1 MPDDHTSFDQLDPEE
16 PDEFPDVR
24 AEFGGDYHYTE
35 RELEE
40 AGFVIRDL
48 GDMPEHESEFIPDPA
63 THLAAQL
70 DCSPSE
76 MREIMDGFAF
86 LECLTL
92 GRLVEILTTPYACEP
107 WSVARA

>member
-1 MPDDHTSFDQLDPEE
+1 MPDQNTSFDALDLEE

-48 GDMPEHESEFIPDPA
+48 GDMPEHESQFSPDPA

-70 DCSPSE
+70 DCCSPRSV
-76 MREIMDGFAF
+76 REILDLAL
-86 LECLTL
+86 LECLSL
-92 GRLVEILTTPYACEP
+92 GHLVELLTTPACEP
-107 WSVARA
+107 WSLART